1 MGKGQSKPLV
11 NDQKPCLSWDQNLNQ
26 ALREL
31 FGISA
36 TGGVYL
42 TGVDLITLPMAFVAG
57 DVIGAG
63 ISVRRGDDH
72 WAPSRAALG
81 RFCAVSPSPCPH
93 MCASLMHPGSSSR
106 RWAVHGPPLLAA
118 WSAWVAICSARHGAT
133 TLSSVP
139 LWQPTANRRPA
150 PRCPQNALGWVRRLS
165 ALACTS
171 HLLAPSAWRSCMAA
185 AE

>member
-11 NDQKPCLSWDQNLNQ
+11 NDQKPSLSWDQNLNQ

-63 ISVRRGDDH
+63 ISVRRGFGTLLCGLTLAVPPYVRIAY
-72 WAPSRAALG
+72 APWI
-81 RFCAVSPSPCPH
+81 FI
-93 MCASLMHPGSSSR
+93 SLMGC
-106 RWAVHGPPLLAA
+106 
-118 WSAWVAICSARHGAT
+118 AWVAFTGGM
-133 TLSSVP
+133 VG
-139 LWQPTANRRPA
+139 
-150 PRCPQNALGWVRRLS
+150 LGR
-165 ALACTS
+165 
-171 HLLAPSAWRSCMAA
+171 HLLRSPRRDNAVVGTVMATNSESPPGPAVSAKRAWLGASIIGAGLYLASPGALRVAFMYGGS
-185 AE
+185 

>member
-63 ISVRRGDDH
+63 ISVRRGFGTLLCGLTLAVPPYVRIAY
-72 WAPSRAALG
+72 APWI
-81 RFCAVSPSPCPH
+81 FI
-93 MCASLMHPGSSSR
+93 SLMGC
-106 RWAVHGPPLLAA
+106 
-118 WSAWVAICSARHGAT
+118 AWVAFTGGM
-133 TLSSVP
+133 VG
-139 LWQPTANRRPA
+139 
-150 PRCPQNALGWVRRLS
+150 LGR
-165 ALACTS
+165 
-171 HLLAPSAWRSCMAA
+171 HLLRSPRRDNAVVGTVMATNSESPPGPAVSAKRAWLGASMIGAGLYLASPGALRVAFMYGGS
-185 AE
+185 

>member
-63 ISVRRGDDH
+63 ISVRRGFGTLLCGLTLAVPPYVRIAY
-72 WAPSRAALG
+72 APWI
-81 RFCAVSPSPCPH
+81 FI
-93 MCASLMHPGSSSR
+93 SLMGC
-106 RWAVHGPPLLAA
+106 
-118 WSAWVAICSARHGAT
+118 AWVAFTGGM
-133 TLSSVP
+133 VG
-139 LWQPTANRRPA
+139 
-150 PRCPQNALGWVRRLS
+150 LGR
-165 ALACTS
+165 
-171 HLLAPSAWRSCMAA
+171 HLLRSPRRDNAVVGTVMATNSESPPGPAVSAKRAWLGASIIGAGLYLASPGALRVAFMYGGS
-185 AE
+185 

>member
-11 NDQKPCLSWDQNLNQ
+11 NDQKPSLSWDQNLNQ

-57 DVIGAG
+57 AVIGAG

-72 WAPSRAALG
+72 MGPVACGFGTLLCGLTLAVPPYVRIAYAPWIFISPMGCAWAAFTGGMVGLG
-81 RFCAVSPSPCPH
+81 RHLLRSPRRDNAVVGTVMATNSESPPGPAVSAKRAWLGASMIGAGLYLASPGALRVAF
-93 MCASLMHPGSSSR
+93 MYGGS
-106 RWAVHGPPLLAA
+106 
-118 WSAWVAICSARHGAT
+118 
-133 TLSSVP
+133 
-139 LWQPTANRRPA
+139 
-150 PRCPQNALGWVRRLS
+150 
-165 ALACTS
+165 
-171 HLLAPSAWRSCMAA
+171 
-185 AE
+185 